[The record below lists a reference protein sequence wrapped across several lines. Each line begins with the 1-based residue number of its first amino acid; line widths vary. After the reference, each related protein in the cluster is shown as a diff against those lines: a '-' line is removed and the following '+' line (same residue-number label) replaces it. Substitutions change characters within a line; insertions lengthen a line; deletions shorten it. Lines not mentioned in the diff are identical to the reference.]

1 MRKAEGGSGRDRTVP
16 DAWGLLVV
24 LGVLF
29 WAAVAHSATDP
40 GSQCDRAAELA
51 ARQTGVPLAVLM
63 AITRAETGR
72 GKGGVL
78 VPWPWTVNMEGAG
91 RWFDTEQEARAY
103 VEDSRARGAR
113 SFDIGCFQI
122 NHLWHG
128 KAFASVEDMFD
139 PARNARYA
147 AEFLKSLYAETGSWP
162 AAAGAY
168 HSRTPDRSARYAER
182 FVRIHDS
189 LPAAGAPVAPW
200 SDPGE
205 GDGEGIV
212 DDPASLNRF
221 PLLLAGQSRGRG
233 SLVPLDGGGEAV
245 PLFLA
250 QSGAMY

>member
-1 MRKAEGGSGRDRTVP
+1 MRKAKGSSGHDRIIPNARIFLLTLGFSFWVSAAHCATEP
-16 DAWGLLVV
+16 GL
-24 LGVLF
+24 
-29 WAAVAHSATDP
+29 
-40 GSQCDRAAELA
+40 QCDRAAELA

-72 GKGGVL
+72 GQGGRL

-91 RWFDTEQEARAY
+91 RWFETEQEARAY
-103 VEDSRARGAR
+103 VEESRARGAR

-128 KAFASVEDMFD
+128 QAFASVEDMFD

-182 FVRIHDS
+182 FARIHDS
-189 LPAAGAPVAPW
+189 LLDADVPAASR
-200 SDPGE
+200 SDPDQSG
-205 GDGEGIV
+205 GSAGI
-212 DDPASLNRF
+212 DDPGSVNRF
-221 PLLLAGQSRGRG
+221 PLLVAGQPRGRG
-233 SLVPLDGGGEAV
+233 SLVPLDGAGEAM